1 MILFTLHLK
10 NNKNNNENYLLR
22 KFLYPKTMNIIC
34 QFTFDLKIRS
44 IREILAQNPKDS
56 S

>member
-1 MILFTLHLK
+1 MKII
-10 NNKNNNENYLLR
+10 YLR

-44 IREILAQNPKDS
+44 NKGDS
-56 S
+56 SLESKRF